1 MLTKD
6 EGGSGKPLTH
16 GIQVLCY
23 SQTWD
28 CATYLSFPGTVKL
41 FLIWW
46 KSIKTR
52 IKNTKNH

>member
-28 CATYLSFPGTVKL
+28 CATYLSFPGTVFNL
-41 FLIWW
+41 VEI
-46 KSIKTR
+46 
-52 IKNTKNH
+52 N